1 MNHSDDWFAES
12 EHIID
17 KFLKA
22 VREQLHLAD
31 LVYKNETRGCQ
42 GRFDLRHD
50 SVNGFHIYGIF
61 PDDWAFAPRGCK
73 NLLLARSQ
81 SDDFE
86 TDVHLTAPHLR
97 RAQASHCPT
106 PYTRGQTR

>member
-50 SVNGFHIYGIF
+50 SVNGFHIYVIF
-61 PDDWAFAPRGCK
+61 PDDWAFAPRGCE

-81 SDDFE
+81 IDHFE
-86 TDVHLTAPHLR
+86 TDAHLTAPNFRPPDLLEIEMSR
-97 RAQASHCPT
+97 F
-106 PYTRGQTR
+106 